1 MKKTLALLLAL
12 VMALAATA
20 AFAQSF
26 DEEHELLIIGG
37 GAAGLSAAIEAADL
51 GATDV
56 LLVEKLGYVGGS
68 AFVSAGILGGW
79 DTQVTKALGL
89 EIDPLEI
96 YAENMKE
103 KDYTLDPELTMTTI
117 MKSGET
123 IDWLIDRVGVT
134 FQKDVVTKDGYGTI
148 KAIHLVE
155 GEGPSMRAPYMATL
169 EALEAVKIELN
180 TPATELICEDGK
192 VVGAV
197 IMREGNPV
205 RVGAKA
211 VILATGG
218 YSTNRELFTR
228 LHPANAVF
236 QTSMMPGST
245 GDGLIMA
252 TAVGAVANNVDQLQ
266 CYLRVYDNPRNQDP
280 YMYNIFVGL
289 DGKRFMDEK
298 RTAQTHN
305 QAIRDDL
312 VKLYGNQGA
321 DYFYC
326 INDQAT
332 MEMMGLAAAVP
343 ESAHVIA
350 AETLDELAEKT
361 GIDAEGLKATVEA
374 WNSEVV
380 ANQADAQFG
389 RTQMLMPI
397 GEGPYYAIKTTFFSS
412 VCHGGLAKNA
422 KAQAIRADGSAID
435 GLYAAGEVTATT
447 NSNGYT
453 ISAAVTWGR
462 IAAQNA
468 VAAIK

>member
-1 MKKTLALLLAL
+1 MKKWLSVLLAL
-12 VMALAATA
+12 TMALLAATA
-20 AFAQSF
+20 CAQSF

-37 GAAGLSAAIEAADL
+37 GVAGLSAAIEAADL

-56 LLVEKLGYVGGS
+56 LVVEKLGYVGGS

-79 DTQVTKALGL
+79 DTQVAKAQGI
-89 EIDPLEI
+89 EIDPLAI
-96 YAENMKE
+96 YAENMAE
-103 KDYTLDPELTMTTI
+103 KDYTLDPQLTMTTI

-134 FQKDVVTKDGYGTI
+134 FQPEIVTKDGYGTI
-148 KAIHLVE
+148 QAIHLVE
-155 GEGPSMRAPYMATL
+155 GEGPAMRQPYMATL
-169 EALEAVKIELN
+169 ESLPAVKVELN
-180 TPATELICEDGK
+180 APATELITDGDK

-197 IMREGNPV
+197 ITREGQSV

-252 TAVGAVANNVDQLQ
+252 SKVGAVASNVDQLQ
-266 CYLRVYDNPRNQDP
+266 CYLRVYDDPRNQDP
-280 YMYNIFVGL
+280 YRYNIFVGL
-289 DGKRFMDEK
+289 DGQRFMDEK

-312 VKLYGNQGA
+312 VELYGAQGA

-326 INDQAT
+326 INDHAT
-332 MEMMGLAAAVP
+332 MEMMGLAASAP
-343 ESAHVIA
+343 EQAHVIMA
-350 AETLDELAEKT
+350 DTLEELAEKT
-361 GIDAEGLKATVEA
+361 GIDAAGLVATVEK
-374 WNSEVV
+374 WNNEVV
-380 ANQADAQFG
+380 AAQNDAEFG

-397 GEGPYYAIKTTFFSS
+397 AKGPFYAIKTTFFSS
-412 VCHGGLAKNA
+412 VCHGGLSKNE
-422 KAQAIRADGSAID
+422 KAQAIRADGSAIE

-453 ISAAVTWGR
+453 ISAAITWGR

-468 VAAIK
+468 MEAIK